1 LVLWEHGP
9 VFVDEMLAYRL
20 ALRMLGLLRIR
31 VPQNMLAL
39 HTVGMLRFRVPQLMV
54 LLFHSRLLVR
64 RLSLLMFIRGC
75 LPGRLGWLA
84 PPVLLSVERGRGWV
98 AVPLRNSGLF
108 MAEGVFVLLVGD
120 FPLLV
125 LWCVQEGGL
134 LVNMAARD
142 EAVDDEA
149 GACNASAWCSD
160 HGAGGGSAVGA
171 CGGIGAGGALA
182 CGCGCGAFAED
193 GCGAGPGAALAPDAG
208 CDLLRGGAGR
218 DPLRGGAGGSSAT
231 RRKRTEKLLQGL
243 HVLLEDWGND
253 EEAEHGAE
261 DGAEELFRQ
270 LEQLLWDRP
279 SDPFAALQRLMLAW
293 SGERA
298 PPAAEDWS
306 VQTAKKQG
314 GQGQAPP
321 PRVPR
326 AAGKGSGKT
335 SGKGAGKSKGASGKG
350 HAGAPRESAADSAA
364 LFAHWKPRP
373 QDWSPSPVLVQSVAD
388 FLQDTRKDAVAL
400 VTDANELERFRTVV
414 QSSDCGPDLTLLVP
428 SALLKAERE
437 EFTEAE
443 WQVQRVPGDWQG
455 RVRVVSLAVAHFS
468 DEAPRLKPAA
478 SAPQVPTPQQ
488 TVVLRVHADWVYAGL
503 AEQAWNGMT
512 KAPGAHFRKWADAA
526 FQGCK
531 DTWSWSLVKG
541 STVEGLCR
549 VSASR
554 AALAMSMSGSRCAG
568 MRWFVSNVHRDQ
580 ELPTVPGLTVHW
592 VDWEEGEDWPAYV
605 SRCSRGAQPA
615 DFGLARGHRQLGVRK
630 ASTPEDLARP
640 KVVRRRWR
648 ATGVPRDWSLEDI
661 QGYVTGVGWRML
673 RLRRGLPGEAPL
685 LDLEDGALELTRL
698 GGDRPVRND
707 RALPLELKQVFKPAR
722 QGPKDRLKSE
732 RPRPARAGADAEEPE
747 GSMAV
752 DAGNDRPRL
761 DDGKS
766 LPASTAAVGGP
777 HKRPRAEAAAST
789 LLLPGGLKLCDNA
802 GQGECLF
809 LALADTLQ
817 HQGRS
822 KRSAAELRNLVV
834 THLRRHKATYA
845 GFWRGDAPSA
855 EQEPMLDE
863 GFDAY
868 LLRLSKP
875 GAWAGSIEL
884 AAAAATLAQQIFV
897 FRPHPDRAGE
907 FDIRVFGAPGSKTPL
922 ALWFR
927 DRHYQALV
935 GESADLESASAGAV
949 KAEIGDPAERGGA
962 PSAGRAASSL
972 GGRTPVST
980 LGGCTAGP
988 AAPSSVGGQTR
999 CSPPAAPS
1007 LIGGKSRCASAPSLK
1022 RGRDVVPA
1030 GAAEAEESEPAPNK
1044 RAICQRRFREN
1055 PLVRG
1060 GRPRFEC
1067 DLCDFAFEG
1076 SRAAVTSARH
1086 HHLVRFHD
1094 GVGLPGAI
1102 RVDYGVFRQLR
1113 KDECTAERYK
1123 WKCPLCRF
1131 GLPEGVEVS
1140 KHAKEVATARHRQQ
1154 RHPGITNASF
1164 QQAACQQ
1171 AQARQRALARGT
1183 KHGFPADQLESLF
1196 QEACAALAKAAPRVQ
1211 AVASIFAD
1219 ERLAVLALQ
1228 EIDLNAHSL
1237 GNVTAGVCSCA
1248 LEGIAD
1254 PSRVAA
1260 VTTELRCG
1268 HSIRKVVLCS
1278 LYGHAEDVEAASALA
1293 RDVLVQLNASGFSWV
1308 ALGDF
1313 NVTVEEAPWA
1323 GTLAA
1328 LPFARVLDNDFLE
1341 CGPLPATSPSRIR
1354 RIDYAV
1360 SSRLVVATEVC
1371 GFCGCAD
1378 HLGTAYTL
1386 DLESPAGFVPPAR
1399 LALAEV
1405 EVDEARW
1412 ARIWRARARSFRE
1425 ALKVDCTGAWELL
1438 SAAAEEALAG
1448 EGVEA
1453 VPGVVA
1459 RHALWSPRR
1468 PRDKHRAAAGVES
1481 LLLARLRRLHRRLAH
1496 LARVPADAPLL
1507 RKVRGDLHFA
1517 AETFPELRA
1526 FADAN
1531 PLDALESVAGIVK
1544 LVADDE
1550 RRAAL
1555 RRWLATTSD
1564 DFGAQCS
1571 WVRRRCAL
1579 EEAADRP
1586 SVPLGDLDPRVVTA
1600 PTEVLKQAESEW
1612 APRWTARRDR
1622 SDAAVLHALRALPE
1636 VPQCAWQVTF
1646 DGPSLRGMARSMKGK
1661 APGVD
1666 QWRAEELLLL
1676 PPPFW
1681 QSLAELWQ
1689 SIADRGD
1696 VPRPWQRVRIALLP
1710 KRQGGTRPLSLLSVV
1725 WRLGAKHMLHQLD
1738 AWVGQWLDHTSCGG
1752 VPARSG
1758 KDLVYQLLAGMR
1770 EHSQSAVVAQDLA
1783 KYFDAI
1789 DVRDLMVVL
1798 RRLAAPPQL
1807 VAVVQALY
1815 DGQERLFSRS
1825 GFLSGSWVQAS
1836 RGLCQGCPL
1845 SPLLAAAVLRGWSAL
1860 LGTAG
1865 ARAASFVDD
1874 RYFWASSSDTLCS
1887 AKALGDEYDTAFGF
1901 HCDSRKCAIAASSA
1915 SSIAGE
1921 VAAVCGY
1928 SRVEQLTILGL
1939 TLDFGQEG
1947 AAVPAAFALCHV
1959 RRRLRLV
1966 AVLTR
1971 SFIARRALMRRL
1983 VMPMITWA
1991 GAFGVVSAEDA
2002 RALRRDFLFR
2012 VGSATARDKA
2022 VPLCLAVVGYECDP
2036 CFMRHWSV
2044 LHELIRL
2051 RSRTRA
2057 WQDTAPLS
2065 VALRPLGQTL
2075 PIVSSILRELGW
2087 QLSADERS
2095 STLGSLTDFHRRAD
2109 VRSCGR
2115 LRLDYHRSDQGLA
2128 TGPSLPVPA
2137 EPLCLF
2143 AGHHKL
2149 YGTGS
2154 RALDKLCLGHGCSAW
2169 DRQKA
2174 QHLEVLP
2181 SCVCGLEAPSRPHLL
2196 WGCAHFPQCS
2206 AAVGAPR
2213 DRIQERLLGCAVP
2226 EWPAPPPVIDT
2237 SEVVEDLAE
2246 ALRTAWV
2253 PERPWLHV
2261 ATDGSCHAE
2270 VASFSVVLDQGTEV
2284 AAGVEG
2290 EDQSAYKAELS
2301 ALALLVRAALCL
2313 EVVGT
2318 LWVVVDCKSLL
2329 DAVAGRGSLSAL
2341 VSQITAGLAVL
2352 NARGLLLKLEWVPSH
2367 GKPAAL
2373 CWEVAALQA
2382 ASLAAGRTSLEGILL
2397 VAVTQKES
2405 AEPGNYGVGFSQAA
2419 LCVFFFLLMF
2429 GEMAWLRRRYAWED
2443 IVFAGR
2449 EFEQI
2454 ARKNNGSE
2462 WRDKAEQDV
2471 GGRDKLISRILNDL
2485 QAKYGPT
2492 WMDMKEED
2500 VVVDMTEEPQVVVVY
2515 AVSSRFRLILGMLNW
2530 RV

>member
-1 LVLWEHGP
+1 
-9 VFVDEMLAYRL
+9 
-20 ALRMLGLLRIR
+20 
-31 VPQNMLAL
+31 
-39 HTVGMLRFRVPQLMV
+39 
-54 LLFHSRLLVR
+54 
-64 RLSLLMFIRGC
+64 
-75 LPGRLGWLA
+75 
-84 PPVLLSVERGRGWV
+84 
-98 AVPLRNSGLF
+98 
-108 MAEGVFVLLVGD
+108 
-120 FPLLV
+120 
-125 LWCVQEGGL
+125 
-134 LVNMAARD
+134 
-142 EAVDDEA
+142 
-149 GACNASAWCSD
+149 
-160 HGAGGGSAVGA
+160 
-171 CGGIGAGGALA
+171 
-182 CGCGCGAFAED
+182 
-193 GCGAGPGAALAPDAG
+193 
-208 CDLLRGGAGR
+208 
-218 DPLRGGAGGSSAT
+218 
-231 RRKRTEKLLQGL
+231 
-243 HVLLEDWGND
+243 
-253 EEAEHGAE
+253 
-261 DGAEELFRQ
+261 
-270 LEQLLWDRP
+270 
-279 SDPFAALQRLMLAW
+279 
-293 SGERA
+293 
-298 PPAAEDWS
+298 
-306 VQTAKKQG
+306 
-314 GQGQAPP
+314 
-321 PRVPR
+321 
-326 AAGKGSGKT
+326 
-335 SGKGAGKSKGASGKG
+335 
-350 HAGAPRESAADSAA
+350 
-364 LFAHWKPRP
+364 
-373 QDWSPSPVLVQSVAD
+373 
-388 FLQDTRKDAVAL
+388 
-400 VTDANELERFRTVV
+400 
-414 QSSDCGPDLTLLVP
+414 
-428 SALLKAERE
+428 
-437 EFTEAE
+437 
-443 WQVQRVPGDWQG
+443 
-455 RVRVVSLAVAHFS
+455 
-468 DEAPRLKPAA
+468 
-478 SAPQVPTPQQ
+478 
-488 TVVLRVHADWVYAGL
+488 
-503 AEQAWNGMT
+503 
-512 KAPGAHFRKWADAA
+512 
-526 FQGCK
+526 
-531 DTWSWSLVKG
+531 
-541 STVEGLCR
+541 
-549 VSASR
+549 
-554 AALAMSMSGSRCAG
+554 
-568 MRWFVSNVHRDQ
+568 
-580 ELPTVPGLTVHW
+580 
-592 VDWEEGEDWPAYV
+592 
-605 SRCSRGAQPA
+605 
-615 DFGLARGHRQLGVRK
+615 
-630 ASTPEDLARP
+630 
-640 KVVRRRWR
+640 
-648 ATGVPRDWSLEDI
+648 
-661 QGYVTGVGWRML
+661 
-673 RLRRGLPGEAPL
+673 
-685 LDLEDGALELTRL
+685 
-698 GGDRPVRND
+698 
-707 RALPLELKQVFKPAR
+707 
-722 QGPKDRLKSE
+722 
-732 RPRPARAGADAEEPE
+732 
-747 GSMAV
+747 
-752 DAGNDRPRL
+752 
-761 DDGKS
+761 
-766 LPASTAAVGGP
+766 
-777 HKRPRAEAAAST
+777 
-789 LLLPGGLKLCDNA
+789 
-802 GQGECLF
+802 
-809 LALADTLQ
+809 
-817 HQGRS
+817 
-822 KRSAAELRNLVV
+822 
-834 THLRRHKATYA
+834 
-845 GFWRGDAPSA
+845 
-855 EQEPMLDE
+855 MLDE

-897 FRPHPDRAGE
+897 FRPNPDRAGE

-935 GESADLESASAGAV
+935 GESADLENASAGAV

-972 GGRTPVST
+972 GGRTPAST

-1007 LIGGKSRCASAPSLK
+1007 LLGGKSQSASTSS
-1022 RGRDVVPA
+1022 R
-1030 GAAEAEESEPAPNK
+1030 NK
-1044 RAICQRRFREN
+1044 HAICQRRFREN

-1140 KHAKEVATARHRQQ
+1140 KHAKEIATARHRQQ
-1154 RHPGITNASF
+1154 RHPGITNAAF

-1171 AQARQRALARGT
+1171 AQARQRALARRRAAAANKKSAVRDVPTTAAPKGFTLVRWPNVDFPRGRARGRLGVRLVPQCLRCHHVYASPPSKSQPWTSACCQRAFALSFASRKAAHVKRTRALECRIRKIRGT

-1196 QEACAALAKAAPRVQ
+1196 QEVQ
-1211 AVASIFAD
+1211 AVASLFAD

-1237 GNVTAGVCSCA
+1237 GNVTAAFRRHGLQFFAGPCGSRGHRVGLLSRLECA
-1248 LEGIAD
+1248 PVLLEGIAD

-1293 RDVLVQLNASGFSWV
+1293 RDVLVQLNASGFSWI

-1323 GTLAA
+1323 GTLAG

-1399 LALAEV
+1399 LPLAEV

-1412 ARIWRARARSFRE
+1412 ARFWRARARSFRE

-1459 RHALWSPRR
+1459 RHALWTPKR
-1468 PRDKHRAAAGVES
+1468 PRDKHRAAAGVDS
-1481 LLLARLRRLHRRLAH
+1481 LLLVRLRRLHRRLAH

-1507 RKVRGDLHFA
+1507 RKVRGDLHCA

-1622 SDAAVLHALRALPE
+1622 SDDAVLHALRALPE

-1646 DGPSLRGMARSMKGK
+1646 DGPSLCGMARSMKGK

-1676 PPPFW
+1676 PPSFW

-1738 AWVGQWLDHTSCGG
+1738 AWVGLWLDHTSCGG

-1758 KDLVYQLLAGMR
+1758 KDLVHQLLAGMR
-1770 EHSQSAVVAQDLA
+1770 EHTQSAVVAQDLA

-1887 AKALGDEYDTAFGF
+1887 AKALSDEYDTAFGF

-1915 SSIAGE
+1915 SGIAGE

-1947 AAVPAAFALCHV
+1947 AAVPAAFALGHV

-1991 GAFGVVSAEDA
+1991 GAFGVVSADDA

-2036 CFMRHWSV
+2036 CFMRHWAV

-2051 RSRTRA
+2051 RSGTRA

-2075 PIVSSILRELGW
+2075 PIISSILRELGW

-2095 STLGSLTDFHRRAD
+2095 LQRLDSLGVWRSFRFGFDGPQVLHSWLADFHRRAD
-2109 VRSCGR
+2109 VKSCGR
-2115 LRLDYHRSDQGLA
+2115 LRLDYHRSVQGLA

-2169 DRQKA
+2169 DKQKA
-2174 QHLEVLP
+2174 HHLEVLP

-2237 SEVVEDLAE
+2237 SDIVEDLAE

-2301 ALALLVRAALCL
+2301 ALALLVRAALFL
-2313 EVVGT
+2313 DVVGT

-2329 DAVAGRGSLSAL
+2329 DAVAGRGSLGAL
-2341 VSQITAGLAVL
+2341 VSQITAGIAVL

-2367 GKPAAL
+2367 GKPVPVGWAASSGAAESFLRALNERADRVARQHNGRRCQHSARLRCLAARETAL

-2382 ASLAAGRTSLEGILL
+2382 ASLVASRWDAG
-2397 VAVTQKES
+2397 
-2405 AEPGNYGVGFSQAA
+2405 
-2419 LCVFFFLLMF
+2419 
-2429 GEMAWLRRRYAWED
+2429 
-2443 IVFAGR
+2443 
-2449 EFEQI
+2449 
-2454 ARKNNGSE
+2454 
-2462 WRDKAEQDV
+2462 
-2471 GGRDKLISRILNDL
+2471 
-2485 QAKYGPT
+2485 
-2492 WMDMKEED
+2492 
-2500 VVVDMTEEPQVVVVY
+2500 
-2515 AVSSRFRLILGMLNW
+2515 
-2530 RV
+2530 